1 MSGIDNALNSP
12 ELNRLLKESLN
23 FSAQIPPQGEAAANA
38 QQEGKEE
45 RGEVDEVDELVA
57 GIEQL
62 ANSALSLNDEVRAA
76 GNLMLSLREIQENLV
91 DEDELKQC
99 RVVEN
104 DLESSMDDVY
114 TLAIRIDFAT
124 NDCLKTLRRG
134 PTTCAV
140 VRRLLGS
147 EKTTAAMNAVLDGLK
162 RLKSSG
168 KALQNMLSRK
178 LKTVMDERAARV
190 TPQHQQS
197 EEEPQCEWYWSFFRG
212 LGIFT
217 AVVGAAVAGV
227 GIAISAPIAVPLV
240 GAAAIVGGVAV
251 AWTAGNAL
259 SARNEKIA
267 LWERE
272 TAEIAEYQRQ
282 TNEMEGEEKHR
293 ESTLQKVKSFNDNVH
308 EIRKCALKLKTTI
321 QRACGDEISG
331 GDVDLMIENFE
342 KVKAQTSKL
351 IELL

>member
-1 MSGIDNALNSP
+1 MAGIDNALDSP

-57 GIEQL
+57 EIEQV
-62 ANSALSLNDEVRAA
+62 ANYALSLNGEVRAV
-76 GNLMLSLREIQENLV
+76 GNLMLFLRKIQENLV

-99 RVVEN
+99 RVVES
-104 DLESSMDDVY
+104 DLETLMDDVY
-114 TLAIRIDFAT
+114 SLAIRIDLAT

-147 EKTTAAMNAVLDGLK
+147 EETTAAVNAVWDGLN

-178 LKTVMDERAARV
+178 QNTARDERAARV
-190 TPQHQQS
+190 SPQHQQS

-212 LGIFT
+212 LGILI
-217 AVVGAAVAGV
+217 AVVGAAAIGV
-227 GIAISAPIAVPLV
+227 GIAIAAPVAVPL

-251 AWTAGNAL
+251 AWTAGNAR
-259 SARNEKIA
+259 SARKEKIA
-267 LWERE
+267 LWEKDS
-272 TAEIAEYQRQ
+272 AEIAEFQRQ
-282 TNEMEGEEKHR
+282 TSVMEGEEKHR
-293 ESTLQKVKSFNDNVH
+293 ESTLQQVKSFNEKVH
-308 EIRKCALKLKTTI
+308 EIRRCALKLKTTI